1 MINEMKTTC
10 KMLAL
15 GCGIMVVLASC
26 TKGDVND
33 GLSGGGN
40 PLLMESKVDGKT
52 RARYDYDGQNK
63 LAKLYTHDEA
73 GVHTTTITYRYSDDL
88 LSFVEMVNVSGAIEY
103 TESYT
108 YGNDNRPISSQTIF
122 DPQDAENAINTTYSY
137 SENKVIEKAVIPGGY
152 TSEVTYTM
160 DGKGNLLSIETSA
173 QGQWTSTT
181 TYADYDNKH
190 AASRHGNPY
199 RWKFNSPNNHRSDKT
214 TSSYDAGNLER
225 VLKYTY
231 NNEGYPIKMEV
242 YLNGSETVAE
252 THEYVYKKAN

>member
-1 MINEMKTTC
+1 MKNNMKTTG

-15 GCGIMVVLASC
+15 GCGILVALASC

-33 GLSGGGN
+33 DLSGGGN
-40 PLLMESKVDGKT
+40 LLLVESKIDGKT
-52 RARYDYDGQNK
+52 RARYEYDGQNK

-73 GVHTTTITYRYSDDL
+73 GVHTATVTYLYSDDL
-88 LSFVEMVNVSGAIEY
+88 LSFVEMINVSDDIEY

-108 YGNDNRPISSQTIF
+108 YGSDNRPISSKTIF

-137 SENKVIEKAVIPGGY
+137 PENKVIEKAVVPGGY

-160 DGKGNLLSIETSA
+160 DDKGNLLAIETSA
-173 QGQWTSTT
+173 EGQWASTT
-181 TYADYDNKH
+181 TYGDYDNKH
-190 AASRHGNPY
+190 AAGRHGNPY
-199 RWKFNSPNNHRSDKT
+199 RWKFNSPNNHRSEKT
-214 TSSYDAGNLER
+214 TSTYDGGNLER
-225 VLKYTY
+225 TLKYTY

-242 YLNGSETVAE
+242 YPNDSETVAE